1 MMPPTSLMLSL
12 VAVFISLSWFSLVLL
27 EHAPWAGL
35 VATYDGLGLTLSTV
49 SPVSVAL
56 RRRRGRPR
64 KFDGPSRA
72 VTLTLPETVIASL
85 SAVDPDLSRA
95 VVSLA
100 KRGRQVNGV
109 PPATL
114 AVFGN
119 RAVITVRPTKSLERR
134 IGVNLVPLS
143 DGRALISF
151 HQPKS
156 IAELELL
163 IYDALE
169 DKSLS
174 AEDRRVFEGIG
185 TILRDARRSSDVSL
199 LHRSIIVLESSQR
212 ILKPAPTRP

>member
-1 MMPPTSLMLSL
+1 MPP
-12 VAVFISLSWFSLVLL
+12 ISLILPFAAVLVSLFCFGLVLL
-27 EHAPWAGL
+27 EQAPWTAL
-35 VATYDGLGLTLSTV
+35 VTADGVGFTLSTV
-49 SPVSVAL
+49 SPMSAL

-85 SAVDPDLSRA
+85 TAVDSDISRA
-95 VVSLA
+95 IVALT
-100 KRGRQVNGV
+100 KRGRPANGT
-109 PPATL
+109 PPAAL

-134 IGVNLVPLS
+134 TGVNLVPLP

-151 HQPKS
+151 NQPKS
-156 IAELELL
+156 VAELELL

-174 AEDRRVFEGIG
+174 ADDRRVFEGIG
-185 TILRDARRSSDVSL
+185 SILRDARRSSEVSL
-199 LHRSIIVLESSQR
+199 NHRTIIVLESTERRTKSNGSR
-212 ILKPAPTRP
+212 S

>member
-1 MMPPTSLMLSL
+1 
-12 VAVFISLSWFSLVLL
+12 
-27 EHAPWAGL
+27 
-35 VATYDGLGLTLSTV
+35 
-49 SPVSVAL
+49 
-56 RRRRGRPR
+56 
-64 KFDGPSRA
+64 
-72 VTLTLPETVIASL
+72 
-85 SAVDPDLSRA
+85 VDPDLSRA

-100 KRGRQVNGV
+100 KRGRHLNGV

-114 AVFGN
+114 TIFGN
-119 RAVITVRPTKSLERR
+119 RAVITVRPTKTLEKR
-134 IGVNLVPLS
+134 IGVNLVPLP

-185 TILRDARRSSDVSL
+185 TILRDARRSSDVTL
-199 LHRSIIVLESSQR
+199 NHRSIIVLESSER
-212 ILKPAPTRP
+212 RMKPVASRP

>member
-1 MMPPTSLMLSL
+1 MQPAPLI
-12 VAVFISLSWFSLVLL
+12 VPFIGVLLTLGWFSLILA
-27 EHAPWAGL
+27 EHGPWAWL
-35 VATYDGLGLTLSTV
+35 VASSDGLGLTLSSL
-49 SPVSVAL
+49 SPVSAAL

-72 VTLTLPETVIASL
+72 VTLTLPETVITSL
-85 SAVDPDLSRA
+85 SEVDPDLSRA
-95 VVSLA
+95 VVSLT
-100 KRGRQVNGV
+100 KRGRRSNGQ
-109 PPATL
+109 PPAAL

-119 RAVITVRPTKSLERR
+119 RAVITIRPTKSLEKRT
-134 IGVNLVPLS
+134 GVNLVPLS

-169 DKSLS
+169 DRSLS

-212 ILKPAPTRP
+212 KLKPAPTRS